1 MTVLNQEE
9 DIVRR
14 LTLLIV
20 LAIALLTTASAFGQ
34 TLGAVLTGS
43 QETPPNTNPG
53 FGNATVTFDSTR
65 TNITVTITVANLG
78 SPINNFHIHEQVA
91 GASGGVVVNLILLGG
106 VFNNGTMT
114 GTFPIAADVAQR
126 MLQNPNGFYVNVHT
140 NQFPGGAIRGQLA
153 FVSGGPVTYAAELR
167 GSNEVPPNSSAAF
180 GSSLV
185 TLDLFNNNI
194 TWEAT
199 TSGIVSPT
207 VSHIHRGAAGTSG
220 QVIINFATSPA
231 QLAGGRTFGSNSI
244 AAQQSGAFL
253 PSDLVALGSASTAA
267 GYYVNVHSSAFGAG
281 EIRGQLAPANEY
293 DIAVIG
299 HINGSG
305 TTFVTDVRVF
315 NPSYTSNAA
324 ALLEFFPATGSSP
337 NASAT
342 MTLNIAPRATAV
354 LDDIAGPS
362 GFNVVGTLGALRVSS
377 ATQLVATSR
386 IFADN
391 RSFGKGT
398 FGEFT
403 PAQPRANALRRG
415 VMTQLANNPVG
426 EAIALTGFR
435 TQLGFFNPNPSTVTL
450 RLELR
455 DKDGN
460 LLGQPT
466 INLGPT
472 SQQQNA
478 IGNYFPGVDLS
489 MAANLTVSFD
499 ASAPVFAYAGVNDNQ
514 STAPYFVAAQPDSG
528 TLTNQ

>member
-1 MTVLNQEE
+1 M
-9 DIVRR
+9 RR

-43 QETPPNTNPG
+43 QETPPNNTPG

-91 GASGGVVVNLILLGG
+91 GVAGGVVVDLIGLGG

-126 MLQNPNGFYVNVHT
+126 MLQNPNRFYVNVHT
-140 NQFPGGAIRGQLA
+140 TQFPGGAIRGQLA

-167 GSNEVPPNSSAAF
+167 GSNEVPPNSSSAF

-194 TWEAT
+194 TWEVT

-207 VSHIHRGAAGTSG
+207 LSHIHRGVAGVSG
-220 QVIINFATSPA
+220 SVIINFALNAA
-231 QLAGGRTFGSNSI
+231 QIPGGRTFGSSSI
-244 AAQQSGAFL
+244 AAQQAAAFL
-253 PSDLVALGSASTAA
+253 ASDLVALGSASTAA

-293 DIAVIG
+293 DIPVIG

-305 TTFVTDVRVF
+305 TTFVTDARVF

-324 ALLEFFPATGSSP
+324 ALLEFFPATSSSP

-354 LDDIAGPS
+354 LDDIAGTS
-362 GFNVVGTLGALRVSS
+362 GFNVVGTLGALRVTS

-391 RSFGKGT
+391 RSSGKGT
-398 FGEFT
+398 FGEFI
-403 PAQPRANALRRG
+403 PAQPRA
-415 VMTQLANNPVG
+415 MTQLSNT
-426 EAIALTGFR
+426 TGFR
-435 TQLGFFNPNPSTVTL
+435 TQLGFFNPNPNTVTL

-460 LLGQPT
+460 LLAQPT

-478 IGNYFPGVDLS
+478 IGNYFPGVDLGN
-489 MAANLTVSFD
+489 APNLTLSFD
-499 ASAPVFAYAGVNDNQ
+499 ASAPVFAYAGVNDNA
-514 STAPYFVAAQPDSG
+514 STDPIFIAAQPDSG
-528 TLTNQ
+528 IITNQ

>member
-1 MTVLNQEE
+1 MTASNQEE

-20 LAIALLTTASAFGQ
+20 LAITLLTTASAFGQ

-43 QETPPNTNPG
+43 QETPPNNTPG

-78 SPINNFHIHEQVA
+78 SPINNFHIHQGAAGVA
-91 GASGGVVVNLILLGG
+91 GGVVVDLINLGG

-114 GTFPIAADVAQR
+114 GTFPIAAATAQA
-126 MLQNPNGFYVNVHT
+126 MLQNPNLFYVNVHT

-153 FVSGGPVTYAAELR
+153 FVSGGPVTYASELR
-167 GSNEVPPNSSAAF
+167 PSNEVPPNSSPSF

-194 TWEAT
+194 TWEVT

-207 VSHIHRGAAGTSG
+207 LSHIHRGVAGVSG
-220 QVIINFATSPA
+220 PVIINFALNASQIP
-231 QLAGGRTFGSNSI
+231 GGRTFGSGSI
-244 AAQQSGAFL
+244 AAQQASAFL
-253 PSDLVALGSASTAA
+253 ASDLVALGSASTAV
-267 GYYVNVHSSAFGAG
+267 GYYVNVHSSAFPAG
-281 EIRGQLAPANEY
+281 EIRGQLVPANEY
-293 DIAVIG
+293 DIPVIG

-324 ALLEFFPATGSSP
+324 ALLEFFPATSSSA

-354 LDDIAGPS
+354 LDDIAGTS
-362 GFNVVGTLGALRVSS
+362 GFNVVGTLGALRVTS

-391 RSFGKGT
+391 RSSGKGT
-398 FGEFT
+398 FGEFI
-403 PAQPRANALRRG
+403 PAQPRANGLRRG
-415 VMTQLANNPVG
+415 VMTQLSNT
-426 EAIALTGFR
+426 TGFR
-435 TQLGFFNPNPSTVTL
+435 TQLGFFNPNPNTVTL

-466 INLGPT
+466 VNLGPT

-478 IGNYFPGVDLS
+478 IGNYFPGVDLGN
-489 MAANLTVSFD
+489 APNLTLSFD
-499 ASAPVFAYAGVNDNQ
+499 ASAPVFAYAGVNDNA
-514 STAPYFVAAQPDSG
+514 STDPIFVAAQPDSG